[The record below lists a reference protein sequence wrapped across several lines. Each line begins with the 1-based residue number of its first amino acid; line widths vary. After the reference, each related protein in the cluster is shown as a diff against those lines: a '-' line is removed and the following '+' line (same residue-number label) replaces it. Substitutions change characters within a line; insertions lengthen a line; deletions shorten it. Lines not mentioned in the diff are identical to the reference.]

1 MYYVNEK
8 SIKNQFDNF
17 GQLGKVIGHPAL
29 QSQALS
35 YRDSAPQNL

>member
-17 GQLGKVIGHPAL
+17 SQLGKVIDHPVP